1 MDIATVVGLIAAIT
15 CLLLGIGPDLSAVI
29 DVPALVI
36 VVGGTIATALIANPL
51 QDVMSLFGIYWKTV
65 SVRVPDLQKLVE
77 RIVAFAENARREGM
91 RVVEERIA
99 PDEDPFL
106 AQGLRLA
113 VAGQEMDLITGILQT
128 DLQCSEERH
137 ARAQR
142 VVGSLG
148 LGGLVFGLIGAALA
162 IALRPDSPA
171 TGLAVAS
178 AAALPMAYG
187 LVIFGV
193 FTEPFRRKLRACGER
208 ESLAKR
214 LIVEGIAMIPSSDP
228 PPIVEHKLAVYLPP
242 RDRPTGC
249 GG

>member
-1 MDIATVVGLIAAIT
+1 MDIATLVGLIAAIT
-15 CLLLGIGPDLSAVI
+15 CLSLGIGPDLSSAI
-29 DVPALVI
+29 DAPALVI

-51 QDVMSLFGIYWKTV
+51 QDVVSLIAIYWKAV
-65 SVRVPDLQKLVE
+65 SASPPDLQKLVE
-77 RIVAFAENARREGM
+77 RIVAFAENSRREGM
-91 RVVEERIA
+91 RVVGERIA

-113 VAGQEMDLITGILQT
+113 VAGQETDLITDILKT

-193 FTEPFRRKLRACGER
+193 FTEPFRRKLRAYGEK

-214 LIVEGIAMIPSSDP
+214 LVIEGIALVPSSDP
-228 PPIVEHKLAVYLPP
+228 PPIVEHKLAMYLPP
-242 RDRPTGC
+242 WDRPTG
-249 GG
+249 

>member
-1 MDIATVVGLIAAIT
+1 LDIATVVGLIAAIT

-91 RVVEERIA
+91 RVVGERIA
-99 PDEDPFL
+99 
-106 AQGLRLA
+106 
-113 VAGQEMDLITGILQT
+113 
-128 DLQCSEERH
+128 
-137 ARAQR
+137 
-142 VVGSLG
+142 
-148 LGGLVFGLIGAALA
+148 LV
-162 IALRPDSPA
+162 
-171 TGLAVAS
+171 
-178 AAALPMAYG
+178 
-187 LVIFGV
+187 
-193 FTEPFRRKLRACGER
+193 
-208 ESLAKR
+208 
-214 LIVEGIAMIPSSDP
+214 PSSDP

-242 RDRPTGC
+242 WDRPTGC